1 MRVAHQVNVFARNE
15 PGRLERMT
23 QVLMEENVNI
33 RAITIAGAEDYG
45 VVKLLVDD
53 PQRAHRALQREG
65 FSAYLKEV
73 VAVIMDDR
81 PGGLYRVC
89 RALGERGVNIEDAYG
104 FVVQDR
110 RTAVLVVEVE
120 KIPEAQEILEASGFE
135 LMSDRELYSL

>member
-1 MRVAHQVNVFARNE
+1 MAHQVNVFARNQ
-15 PGRLERMT
+15 PGRLERLT

-33 RAITIAGAEDYG
+33 RAITIAGAEDFG

-53 PQRAHRALQREG
+53 PRRAHRALQREG

-73 VAVIMDDR
+73 IAVIMDDR
-81 PGGLYRVC
+81 PGGLHRVC
-89 RALGERGVNIEDAYG
+89 RALGEKGVNIEDAYG

-120 KIPEAQEILEASGFE
+120 KIPEAEEVLRSSGFE
-135 LMSDRELYSL
+135 LMSDEELYAL

>member
-1 MRVAHQVNVFARNE
+1 MAHQVNVFARNQ
-15 PGRLERMT
+15 PGRLEKLT

-33 RAITIAGAEDYG
+33 RAITIAGADDYG

-53 PQRAHRALQREG
+53 PRRAHEALRKEG

-73 VAVIMDDR
+73 IAVLMDDR
-81 PGGLYRVC
+81 PGGLHRVC

-120 KIPEAQEILEASGFE
+120 KIPEAEEVLRAGGFE
-135 LMSDRELYSL
+135 LMSDEELYSI

>member
-1 MRVAHQVNVFARNE
+1 MAHQVNVFARNQ
-15 PGRLERMT
+15 PGRLERLT

-33 RAITIAGAEDYG
+33 RAITIAGAEDFG

-65 FSAYLKEV
+65 FSTYLKEV
-73 VAVIMDDR
+73 IAVIMDDR
-81 PGGLYRVC
+81 PGGLHRVC

-110 RTAVLVVEVE
+110 RIAVLVVEVE
-120 KIPEAQEILEASGFE
+120 KIPEVEEVLKSSGFE
-135 LMSDRELYSL
+135 LMSDAELYAL